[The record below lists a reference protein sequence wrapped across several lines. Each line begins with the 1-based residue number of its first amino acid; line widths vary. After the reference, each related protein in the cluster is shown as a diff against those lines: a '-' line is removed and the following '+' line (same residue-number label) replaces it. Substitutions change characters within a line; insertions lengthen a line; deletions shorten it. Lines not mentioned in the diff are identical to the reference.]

1 MVLFFGIVPLRDPKI
16 EFHGDVLITRGFL
29 VMSTPEF
36 GLVLKF
42 APRLTATWAAS
53 VDMAY

>member
-53 VDMAY
+53 VDVAY